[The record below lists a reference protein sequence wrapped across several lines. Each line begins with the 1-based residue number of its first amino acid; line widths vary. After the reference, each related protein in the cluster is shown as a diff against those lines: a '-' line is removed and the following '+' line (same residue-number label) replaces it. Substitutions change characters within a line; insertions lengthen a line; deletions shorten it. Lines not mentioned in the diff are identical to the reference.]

1 MNECIFCKIAE
12 GKLPSYKILEDEEH
26 LAFLDIYPIVKG
38 QTLVITKKHFDSYQF
53 DLPDDVYTKLFLFA
67 KKVGKFLEKALGAKR
82 VFLVVEGMEVRHIH
96 IKLYPVYKINTNVAP
111 KTIDA
116 LSKDIKDN
124 WYNGYIAT
132 LHGERANDYELKE
145 ISEKVREYL
154 KNQNIFK

>member
-1 MNECIFCKIAE
+1 MEDCIFCKIAE

-67 KKVGKFLEKALGAKR
+67 KKVGKILEKVLGAKR
-82 VFLVVEGMEVRHIH
+82 VFLVVEGMEVKHIH
-96 IKLYPVYKINTNVAP
+96 IKLYPVYKINSNVSP
-111 KTIDA
+111 KIIDT
-116 LSKDIKDN
+116 LSKDIKEN

-132 LHGERANDYELKE
+132 LHGERAKDEELKE
-145 ISEKVREYL
+145 ISDKVREYL
-154 KNQNIFK
+154 MKQNI

>member
-1 MNECIFCKIAE
+1 MEDCVFCKIAE

-67 KKVGKFLEKALGAKR
+67 KKVGKILENALGAKR
-82 VFLVVEGMEVRHIH
+82 VFLVVEGMEVKHIH
-96 IKLYPVYKINTNVAP
+96 IKLYPVYKVNSNVSP
-111 KTIDA
+111 KIIDT
-116 LSKDIKDN
+116 LSKDIKEN

-132 LHGERANDYELKE
+132 LHGERAKDEELKE
-145 ISEKVREYL
+145 ISDKVKEYL
-154 KNQNIFK
+154 MKQNI

>member
-53 DLPDDVYTKLFLFA
+53 DLPDDVYTNLFLFA
-67 KKVGKFLEKALGAKR
+67 KKVGKVLEKALEAKR
-82 VFLVVEGMEVRHIH
+82 VFLVVEGMEINHIH
-96 IKLYPVYKINTNVAP
+96 IKLYPVYKINANVASE
-111 KTIDA
+111 TIDVLA
-116 LSKDIKDN
+116 KDVREN

-132 LHGERANDYELKE
+132 LHGERANDEELKE
-145 ISEKVREYL
+145 ISEKVRIYL
-154 KNQNIFK
+154 EI